1 MRRKR
6 AEKRLRMPDHKYND
20 VMVGRF
26 VNSIMEQGKKTTAEK
41 ILYSAFDIIAE
52 KTKSDPLEV
61 FNKALNNVMPAIEV
75 RSRRVGGSNYQIPTE
90 IRPDRRVALAIK
102 WLLTYTRARGE
113 KSMALKLANELMAA
127 SVGEG
132 SSVKK
137 KEDVHKMAEANKAF
151 AHFKF

>member
-6 AEKRLRMPDHKYND
+6 AEKRMRMPDHKYND
-20 VMVGRF
+20 VLVGRF
-26 VNSIMEQGKKTTAEK
+26 INSIMEDGKKAVAEK
-41 ILYSAFDIIAE
+41 ILHDAFKIIAD
-52 KTKSDPLEV
+52 KTKGEPLEV

-90 IRPDRRVALAIK
+90 IRPDRRTALAIK
-102 WLLTYTRARGE
+102 WILNYTRARGE
-113 KSMALKLANELMAA
+113 KSMSLKLANELMAA
-127 SVGEG
+127 AVGEG